1 MGDVAGGLGPSFVR
15 PPRQEDGRNV
25 SPRLGELLGE
35 GALQRA
41 RPPME
46 RAAPDLVPAV
56 APEEGSP
63 TYYGLAVLKEPVWT
77 WEIPAYFF
85 TGGLAGA
92 AALLGGAAQLAGGP
106 GVARFVRRARVV
118 AAGGAVASSA
128 LLIADLGRPE
138 RFLAMLRVFRPSS
151 PMNQGTWVLSSFGA
165 CSAAAALG
173 ALLPLPRP
181 LRRAADAAG
190 LGAALLG
197 LPLVGYT
204 GVLLANTAVP
214 VWQATRNTLPILFAF
229 SGMVSAAATFD
240 LWPVPGPGTRIARR
254 LGLVSRG
261 AEFALSN
268 ALHREAGVVPRVE
281 RALRHGRGGLLLRAA
296 RFGLLAASLLDVLP
310 GARAPGRRR
319 VIGALGI
326 LGTLALRFGVV
337 AAGRASA
344 RDPRATFEMQR
355 AGHGAAE
362 IAKEM
367 RHPMPAPPG
376 VDVGGRE
383 SYGHASSP

>member
-1 MGDVAGGLGPSFVR
+1 MMER
-15 PPRQEDGRNV
+15 PREEIATQDGRNV
-25 SPRLGELLGE
+25 SPQLGELLGE
-35 GALQRA
+35 GAAQRA

-46 RAAPDLVPAV
+46 RAAPDLVPTT
-56 APEEGSP
+56 APEEAGSP
-63 TYYGLAVLKEPVWT
+63 TYHGLAVLKEPVWT

-92 AALLGGAAQLAGGP
+92 CALLGGAAQLAGGP
-106 GVARFVRRARVV
+106 GVTRFVRRARLV
-118 AAGGAVASSA
+118 AAGGAVASA
-128 LLIADLGRPE
+128 GLLIADLGRPA

-151 PMNQGTWVLSSFGA
+151 PMNQGTWILSAFGA
-165 CSAAAALG
+165 CSGVAALG
-173 ALLPLPRP
+173 SLLPLPRP
-181 LRRAADAAG
+181 LGRVADLAG
-190 LGAALLG
+190 VGAALAG

-214 VWQATRNTLPILFAF
+214 VWQATRNTLPVLFAF
-229 SGMVSAAATFD
+229 SGMVSAAAVFD
-240 LWPVPGPGTRIARR
+240 LWPVPGPGRRIARR
-254 LGLVSRG
+254 LGLVARG

-281 RALRHGRGGLLLRAA
+281 GALRHGRAGLLLRAA
-296 RFGLLAASLLDVLP
+296 RFGLLAASVLDILP
-310 GARAPGRRR
+310 GALRSRTRRR
-319 VIGALGI
+319 AIGALGI

-355 AGHGAAE
+355 AGRGATE
-362 IAKEM
+362 IAKE
-367 RHPMPAPPG
+367 RGRPMPAPPG

-383 SYGHASSP
+383 SYANGAPSP

>member
-1 MGDVAGGLGPSFVR
+1 MDQVR
-15 PPRQEDGRNV
+15 EEIGTRDGRNV
-25 SPRLGELLGE
+25 SPELGELLGE
-35 GALQRA
+35 GAAQRA

-46 RAAPDLVPAV
+46 RAAPDLVPTV
-56 APEEGSP
+56 APEEAGSP
-63 TYYGLAVLKEPVWT
+63 TYHGLAVLKEPVWT

-92 AALLGGAAQLAGGP
+92 SALLGGAAQLAGGP
-106 GVARFVRRARVV
+106 GVVRFVRRARLV
-118 AAGGAVASSA
+118 AAGGAAVSAA
-128 LLIADLGRPE
+128 LLIDDLGRPE

-151 PMNQGTWVLSSFGA
+151 PMNQGTWLLSAFGA
-165 CSAAAALG
+165 CSAAAAG
-173 ALLPLPRP
+173 ALLPLPSP
-181 LRRAADAAG
+181 LRRAADVAG
-190 LGAALLG
+190 VGAALLG

-214 VWQATRNTLPILFAF
+214 VWQATRNTLPMLFAF
-229 SGMVSAAATFD
+229 SGMVSAAAVFD
-240 LWPVPGPGTRIARR
+240 LWPTPGPGTRIARR

-281 RALRHGRGGLLLRAA
+281 DALRHGRGGLLLKAA
-296 RFGLLAASLLDVLP
+296 RIGLLAASVLDVLP
-310 GARAPGRRR
+310 GARTPFRRK

-326 LGTLALRFGVV
+326 IGTLAMRFGVV

-355 AGHGAAE
+355 AGRGAAE
-362 IAKEM
+362 VAKER

-383 SYGHASSP
+383 SYGHGDARP

>member
-1 MGDVAGGLGPSFVR
+1 
-15 PPRQEDGRNV
+15 
-25 SPRLGELLGE
+25 
-35 GALQRA
+35 
-41 RPPME
+41 ME
-46 RAAPDLVPAV
+46 RAAPDLVPQS
-56 APEEGSP
+56 APEAGSP
-63 TYYGLAVLKEPVWT
+63 TYYGLPVLKEPVWT
-77 WEIPAYFF
+77 WEIPTYFF

-92 AALLGGAAQLAGGP
+92 CALLGGATQLAGGRRV
-106 GVARFVRRARVV
+106 GHFVRRARLV
-118 AAGGAVASSA
+118 AAGGAAASA
-128 LLIADLGRPE
+128 VLLIADLGRPG

-173 ALLPLPRP
+173 SFLPLPRP
-181 LRRAADAAG
+181 LRRAADLAG
-190 LGAALLG
+190 IGAAILG

-214 VWQATRNTLPILFAF
+214 VWQATRNTLPVLFAF
-229 SGMVSAAATFD
+229 SGMVSAAAVFD

-281 RALRHGRGGLLLRAA
+281 DALRRGPGGLLLRAA
-296 RFGLLAASLLDVLP
+296 RIGLLAASLLDVVP
-310 GARAPGRRR
+310 GARSRSRRR
-319 VIGALGI
+319 IIGALGI
-326 LGTLALRFGVV
+326 LGTLAIRFGVI

-344 RDPRATFEMQR
+344 RDPRATFDMQR
-355 AGHGAAE
+355 AGRGAAE
-362 IAKEM
+362 IAKER

-383 SYGHASSP
+383 SYGHGAPST